1 MDILLEAAGLNKEFA
16 GNNGAVLKNVSLKV
30 RSGSIVAL
38 IGDSGGGKTTL
49 CRVFTGLEKA
59 GSGKVLFKGKEMS
72 CLRGRSFEDCASI
85 QYVFQ
90 DPYAALEEESTVCS
104 VLREPVSLCRKRR
117 RDYLPPEEAL
127 EWVGLS
133 AATFLSRKIKTL
145 SGGQR
150 QRVGIARAL
159 IPRPDLIIADE
170 CTSMLDGQSA
180 AEIGRIFKKLNK
192 NLGLSFII
200 VTHDMH
206 FLYQVVDYIYVLH
219 EGEIVEA
226 GPQDR
231 ILNVPRANYTREYME
246 SMREIEG
253 GGSLEQDRLCQSQ

>member
-1 MDILLEAAGLNKEFA
+1 VDILLEAAGINKEFA
-16 GNNGAVLKNVSLKV
+16 GNNAVLKNVSLKI

-59 GSGKVLFKGKEMS
+59 SSGKVLFKGKEMS

-85 QYVFQ
+85 QYIFQ
-90 DPYAALEEESTVCS
+90 DPYAALEEESTVCG
-104 VLREPVSLCRKRR
+104 VLLEPVSLCRKRG
-117 RDYLPPEEAL
+117 RDYMSPEEAL
-127 EWVGLS
+127 DWAGLP
-133 AATFLSRKIKTL
+133 AAAFLSRKIKTL

-170 CTSMLDGQSA
+170 CTSMLDGQSTT
-180 AEIGRIFKKLNK
+180 EIGRIFKKLNK
-192 NLGLSFII
+192 KLGLSFII
-200 VTHDMH
+200 VTHNMH

-219 EGEIVEA
+219 EGLIVEA
-226 GPQDR
+226 GPKDR
-231 ILNVPRANYTREYME
+231 ILNIPCANYTREYME

-253 GGSLEQDRLCQSQ
+253 GCLLEQDCLCQSQ